1 MARRN
6 SLLIDSS
13 TDDEGVVAV
22 IEFLT
27 AFTLFL
33 MILTSF
39 MSLVQL
45 ELGSNDPLTDRI
57 DKAAVEGLERLTNNE
72 GWFVP
77 YVDGQRDLGN
87 STSTWYTIGA
97 SDLDKGSLQPGIV
110 SDNKLDINR
119 VSALKNVSLNKM
131 VSGLG
136 LGKTMQLRLLIK
148 VESSPDIERIG
159 LVLFDG
165 GADRSTASVSSVA
178 SRTFTSDGEVTSVTL
193 EVHNGGTP
201 PPVLRIS
208 EMSARP
214 ANNGPEWIEV
224 VNLNGFA
231 LSLDGWSFERDGENG
246 QTTHL
251 FRDGVV
257 QGNGLVIFSGDPTS
271 QIRGNASE
279 VFNLGSNGFLGY
291 GSLQGLDDNQ
301 GRLRLLYA
309 EAHQSSG
316 SQICRIDWSPVSGM
330 SLNSTIVWN
339 GGSPSQPSSWNVSN
353 SPTPGFF

>member
-1 MARRN
+1 MARRKT
-6 SLLIDSS
+6 LLFDSS
-13 TDDEGVVAV
+13 KDEEGVVAV

-33 MILTSF
+33 MILTVF

-77 YVDGQRDLGN
+77 YVDGNRDVAN
-87 STSTWYTIGA
+87 STSQWYDIGA
-97 SDLDKGSLQPGIV
+97 TALGQGALQPGIV
-110 SDNKLDINR
+110 SDHILDEKR
-119 VSALKNVSLNKM
+119 VDALKNVSLDNM

-136 LGKTMQLRLLIK
+136 LSKSMQLRLVIK
-148 VESSPDIERIG
+148 VESSNDESRVG
-159 LVLFDG
+159 LILFDG
-165 GADRSTASVSSVA
+165 GADRNTASISSVA
-178 SRTFTSDGEVTSVTL
+178 SRTFTSNGEVTSVSL
-193 EVHNGGTP
+193 EVHNGGRP

-231 LSLDGWSFERDGENG
+231 LSLDGWSLERDGGNG

-251 FRDGVV
+251 FREGVV
-257 QGNGLVIFSGDPTS
+257 PGQGLVLFSGDPSS
-271 QIRGNASE
+271 QIIGNATE
-279 VFNLGSNGFLGY
+279 VFDLGSNGFLGY
-291 GSLQGLDDNQ
+291 GSLEGLDDNQ
-301 GRLRLLYA
+301 GRLRLLFA
-309 EAHQSSG
+309 QVHESSG
-316 SQICRIDWSPVSGM
+316 SQICRIDWTPVSGM
-330 SLNSTIVWN
+330 TLNSTIVWN
-339 GGSPSQPSSWNVSN
+339 GGSPSQASSWNVSN
-353 SPTPGFF
+353 SPTPGQF